1 MRAPRKGGEE
11 GERAVVR
18 TRQREREEDARILQ
32 RQDSGKVGV
41 VS

>member
-11 GERAVVR
+11 GEAVVR